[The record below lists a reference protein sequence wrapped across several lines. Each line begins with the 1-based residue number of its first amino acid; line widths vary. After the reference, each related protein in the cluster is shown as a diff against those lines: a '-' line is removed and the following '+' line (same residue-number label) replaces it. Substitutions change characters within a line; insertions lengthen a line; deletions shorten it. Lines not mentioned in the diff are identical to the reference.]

1 MIDLP
6 VTKLAFTSRPLKSS
20 KKWWLDLVWPD
31 GRAEHVQDFES
42 EAEAKAW
49 IENKSQF
56 WLRKQLDLR

>member
-6 VTKLAFTSRPLKSS
+6 VTKVAFKARALICS
-20 KKWWLDLVWPD
+20 KKWCVDLVWPD
-31 GRAEHVQDFES
+31 GRTEHVRNFES
-42 EAEAKAW
+42 EAEATAW